1 MLPFAKE
8 YVFGSAFVDGDNV
21 YVTGTSTEG
30 GWTGQRVKMSASKD
44 LNDKNNDNEKQPIK
58 KTIPS
63 ILGDGFGSFF
73 RGTNSLGVFTLTES
87 DKAQSRVCSHR
98 SVACSGH
105 WLCR

>member
-1 MLPFAKE
+1 MV
-8 YVFGSAFVDGDNV
+8 VFNCLMGFD
-21 YVTGTSTEG
+21 YIER
-30 GWTGQRVKMSASKD
+30 QEERII
-44 LNDKNNDNEKQPIK
+44 NDKNDDNEKQPIK

-98 SVACSGH
+98 SMACSGH
-105 WLCR
+105 GLCR